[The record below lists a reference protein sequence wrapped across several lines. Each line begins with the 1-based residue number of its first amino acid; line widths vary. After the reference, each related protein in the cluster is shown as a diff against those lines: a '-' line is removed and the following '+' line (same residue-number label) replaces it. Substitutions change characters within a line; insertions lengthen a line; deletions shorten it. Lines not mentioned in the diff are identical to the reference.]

1 MRKVGSFVIMFTVR
15 VIVIHCQK
23 WLISFLLL
31 LLLSLFAS
39 FRQDLQFNKKMLILI
54 CILLFSAD
62 DSRTDQVTNQVLQTT
77 NVNVIYDEMLIQ
89 IFIIM

>member
-23 WLISFLLL
+23 WLISLLL

-39 FRQDLQFNKKMLILI
+39 LQQDLQFNKKMLILI

>member
-23 WLISFLLL
+23 WLISLLL

-39 FRQDLQFNKKMLILI
+39 FQQDLQFNKKMLILI

>member
-23 WLISFLLL
+23 WLISLLL

-62 DSRTDQVTNQVLQTT
+62 DSRTDQVTNQVLKTT